1 VLPLHL
7 LQLATRFQAFQGVLS
22 DCLEHRKAR
31 LLALF
36 YGKECT
42 SGVKQQKSV
51 DPLAS
56 VVALGIVLVGAVAF
70 ASPKKDAVNHENGKG
85 RTLTV
90 VIKSREAAGVDVGD
104 RGLSHGDA
112 RVVNA
117 PLYDEGGKHKVGRID
132 VYCVTTDPADE
143 PEEEASMAQCF
154 LTYTLPGGEIDTQS
168 VTAFPRLPEPPPKA
182 IDAITGGTK
191 KYEGAR
197 GEAVAKTRG
206 KRTFI
211 TFHFIDQPRG
221 P

>member
-1 VLPLHL
+1 M
-7 LQLATRFQAFQGVLS
+7 ALS
-22 DCLEHRKAR
+22 SRRVWIL
-31 LLALF
+31 
-36 YGKECT
+36 
-42 SGVKQQKSV
+42 
-51 DPLAS
+51 LAS

-90 VIKSREAAGVDVGD
+90 VIKSREAAVVDVGE

-168 VTAFPRLPEPPPKA
+168 VTAFPRLPAPPPKA

>member
-1 VLPLHL
+1 V
-7 LQLATRFQAFQGVLS
+7 ALS
-22 DCLEHRKAR
+22 SRRVWIL
-31 LLALF
+31 
-36 YGKECT
+36 
-42 SGVKQQKSV
+42 
-51 DPLAS
+51 LAS
-56 VVALGIVLVGAVAF
+56 VVALGFVLVGAVAF
-70 ASPKKDAVNHENGKG
+70 ASPKKEDAVKHENGKG

-90 VIKSREAAGVDVGD
+90 VIKKSRDAAVVDVGE
-104 RGLSHGDA
+104 RGLSHGDQ

-117 PLYDEGGKHKVGRID
+117 PLYDEDGKKKVGRID

-143 PEEEASMAQCF
+143 PEEEASMAECF

-168 VTAFPRLPEPPPKA
+168 VTAFPRLPAPPPKA

-197 GEAVAKTRG
+197 GEADAKTRG

>member
-1 VLPLHL
+1 MRSRCSGFPAPRFTPQARGAGSRDRLCL
-7 LQLATRFQAFQGVLS
+7 LLVANRAWGGPSASPSFTERSAPVALSSTRVWIL
-22 DCLEHRKAR
+22 
-31 LLALF
+31 
-36 YGKECT
+36 
-42 SGVKQQKSV
+42 
-51 DPLAS
+51 LAS

-85 RTLTV
+85 STLTV
-90 VIKSREAAGVDVGD
+90 VIKSREAAVVDVGE

-117 PLYDEGGKHKVGRID
+117 PLYDEDG
-132 VYCVTTDPADE
+132 
-143 PEEEASMAQCF
+143 SMAECF

-168 VTAFPRLPEPPPKA
+168 VTAFPRLPAPPPKA

-197 GEAVAKTRG
+197 GEAGAKTRG

>member
-1 VLPLHL
+1 V
-7 LQLATRFQAFQGVLS
+7 ALS
-22 DCLEHRKAR
+22 SRRVWIL
-31 LLALF
+31 
-36 YGKECT
+36 
-42 SGVKQQKSV
+42 
-51 DPLAS
+51 LAS

-90 VIKSREAAGVDVGD
+90 VIKSREAAVVDVGE

-143 PEEEASMAQCF
+143 PEEECF

-168 VTAFPRLPEPPPKA
+168 VTAFPRLPAPPPNA

-197 GEAVAKTRG
+197 GEAGAKTRG